1 MRYVFM
7 FIVLKINLK
16 AKIDLIINQP
26 NGHHIRNIIFNDTT
40 T

>member
-1 MRYVFM
+1 M

-16 AKIDLIINQP
+16 VKIDLIISQSND
-26 NGHHIRNIIFNDTT
+26 HHIRNITFNDTT